1 MASVPRFT
9 FFHALDASWS
19 FVMARQQF
27 GFLRHGQPAR
37 DSELGAG
44 QARKTHRWSRQAHHG
59 RFVGGNCKN
68 KDCFPEIFP
77 LPVGWRQRPYG
88 CRPSTIMPGCADRH
102 LADALV

>member
-44 QARKTHRWSRQAHHG
+44 ESFPSARDCSGRQARLAAEADTYG
-59 RFVGGNCKN
+59 LRFRLTLLGNNPK
-68 KDCFPEIFP
+68 
-77 LPVGWRQRPYG
+77 R
-88 CRPSTIMPGCADRH
+88 
-102 LADALV
+102 

>member
-77 LPVGWRQRPYG
+77 PPVGSG
-88 CRPSTIMPGCADRH
+88 
-102 LADALV
+102 